1 MKLFISPASPYA
13 RKVRVLIREK
23 GASGL
28 VTEVVA
34 SPLADPQELHAAN
47 PLGKVPALI
56 LRDGTAL
63 FDSPVI
69 CDYLN
74 VTLEGPDLIP
84 VAHHERW
91 RATRLEAIGDGICD
105 AAVSMVFER
114 SRPEGEKSGMW
125 MERWH
130 RAITRALN
138 LLETEEASL
147 EAPLDIGGIAVTC
160 ALSYLDLRHA
170 EMNWREGRPKL
181 AARFAELI
189 ARPSFVETA
198 A

>member
-23 GASGL
+23 GATAL

-34 SPLADPQELHAAN
+34 APLADPQELHAAN

-56 LRDGTAL
+56 LRDGTAI

-74 VTLEGPDLIP
+74 VTLEGPDFIP
-84 VAHHERW
+84 SAHHERW

-105 AAVSMVFER
+105 AAVAMVFER
-114 SRPEGEKSGMW
+114 ARPEGEKSGMW
-125 MERWH
+125 MARWH
-130 RAITRALN
+130 RAITRALDV
-138 LLETEEASL
+138 LESEEASL
-147 EAPLDIGGIAVTC
+147 EAPLDIGGMAVTC

-189 ARPSFVETA
+189 ARPSFVDTA

>member
-23 GASGL
+23 GATSL
-28 VTEVVA
+28 VTEELA

-56 LRDGTAL
+56 LRDGTAV

-84 VAHHERW
+84 TAHHERW
-91 RATRLEAIGDGICD
+91 RAMRLEAIGDGICD

-114 SRPEGEKSGMW
+114 TRPEGEKSGMW
-125 MERWH
+125 MDRWR
-130 RAITRALN
+130 RAITRALD

-147 EAPLDIGGIAVTC
+147 EAPLDVGGIAVAC

-170 EMNWREGRPKL
+170 DMNWREGRPKL
-181 AARFAELI
+181 AARFAEII
-189 ARPSFVETA
+189 ARPSFADTA